1 METELNWD
9 RGRPSLAQDPD
20 LRPAIQRR
28 PAAGAAA
35 RGRAASG
42 RIAQRLIRR
51 AEDVVASGDYDLI
64 VAVMPGL
71 SNSSGLDAVMTNV
84 ISRNFL
90 DRLRRRPIASLLRR
104 RTIGKRVDRE

>member
-1 METELNWD
+1 METELNWTAVAF
-9 RGRPSLAQDPD
+9 LAQIQTCGQH
-20 LRPAIQRR
+20 PAR

-51 AEDVVASGDYDLI
+51 AEDVVASATTILI

-71 SNSSGLDAVMTNV
+71 SNSSGLDAVMTT
-84 ISRNFL
+84 S
-90 DRLRRRPIASLLRR
+90 
-104 RTIGKRVDRE
+104 